1 MLNLGLRLR
10 MTGKHRG
17 ERAEV
22 KRRRGRT
29 RGCRALT
36 SLPIVRLIGDAA
48 WDGAGASYAAELYF
62 LSNIYMADQNP
73 QNPNPIDHRS
83 QRTQMQR
90 SSTARSLGLVLFIVL
105 VCGALGALFGQRLA
119 GSASSSGDSEVRDN
133 LKQFSD
139 VYSVIEQNYAEKVDP
154 DKTIYDGAIP
164 GMLRVLDP
172 HSTFFDPK
180 SYAQLRDDQR
190 GKYYG
195 VGMTVGPRN
204 NKVIVIAP
212 FAGTP
217 AYRAGIRPGDVIV
230 AVDGKPTDNMNTSD
244 VAELLKGPKGTT
256 VKITVLREGHD
267 KPIEFAV
274 VRDEIP
280 RNSVDL
286 AFVIR
291 PGIGYIH
298 LNQFQETTDTEMQQ
312 ALDSFGDV
320 QGLIFDLRGNPGG
333 LLSEGVG
340 VADKFLKKGQ
350 VIVSHHGRNSPEKVY
365 RATHGNGGK
374 TYPLVVLV
382 NRGTASA
389 AEIVSG
395 AIQDHDRGLIAGE
408 TTFGKGLVQ
417 TVYQL
422 SENTGLALTTAKY
435 YTPSGRLIQR
445 DYNGVSL
452 YDYYYNH
459 GGDQPANSSNH
470 EVKTTDSGRTV
481 YGGGGI
487 TPDVKIDT
495 PKANKFQ
502 DLLLFKYAFFNFAKH
517 YLVNH
522 TVDKNFQVDEN
533 VMQDFRKFL
542 TDQQVPYTEADL
554 NEVMDWVKANIKAEL
569 FTSQFGQQEGLRVR
583 AEWDP
588 MIHKAL
594 DLLPQAGQLEQHAE
608 QAIAQRASSAVAR

>member
-1 MLNLGLRLR
+1 MSR
-10 MTGKHRG
+10 
-17 ERAEV
+17 
-22 KRRRGRT
+22 
-29 RGCRALT
+29 
-36 SLPIVRLIGDAA
+36 
-48 WDGAGASYAAELYF
+48 
-62 LSNIYMADQNP
+62 
-73 QNPNPIDHRS
+73 
-83 QRTQMQR
+83 
-90 SSTARSLGLVLFIVL
+90 STARSIFIVVFVIL
-105 VCGALGALFGQRLA
+105 LCGTLGAVFGQRLT
-119 GSASSSGDSEVRDN
+119 GGDNGGESNVRDN
-133 LKQFSD
+133 LKQFAE
-139 VYSVIEQNYAEKVDP
+139 VYSIVEQNYAEPVSA
-154 DKTIYDGAIP
+154 DKSIYDGAIP

-180 SYAQLRDDQR
+180 AYAQLRDDQR

-195 VGMTVGPRN
+195 VGMSVGPRN
-204 NKVIVIAP
+204 NKIIVIAP

-217 AYRAGIRPGDVIV
+217 AYRAGLRPGDIIV
-230 AVDGKPTDNMNTSD
+230 AVDGKPTDNMSTSD
-244 VAELLKGPKGTT
+244 VAEMLKGAKGTT
-256 VKITVLREGHD
+256 VKITVLREGKE

-286 AFVIR
+286 AFLIQ

-298 LNQFQETTDTEMQQ
+298 LNQFQETTDKEVND
-312 ALDSFGDV
+312 ALESFGDIK
-320 QGLIFDLRGNPGG
+320 GLIFDLRGNPGG

-340 VADKFLKKGQ
+340 VADKFIKKGQ
-350 VIVSHHGRNSPEKVY
+350 VIVSHHGRNSSEKVY
-365 RATHGNGGK
+365 RAQHGNGGK
-374 TYPLVVLV
+374 DYPLVVLV

-445 DYNGVSL
+445 EYTGVSL
-452 YDYYYNH
+452 YDYYYNR
-459 GGDQPANSSNH
+459 DQAEGSSQQQPNNNNNNTNR
-470 EVKTTDSGRTV
+470 EVKLTDSGRTV

-487 TPDVKIDT
+487 TPDVHVDT
-495 PKANKFQ
+495 PKANHFQ
-502 DLLLFKYAFFNFAKH
+502 DVLLFKYAFFNYAKH

-522 TVDKNFQVDEN
+522 TVDKNFQVTDE
-533 VMQDFRKFL
+533 VMADFKKFL
-542 TDQQVPYTEADL
+542 TDQQVPYTDAEL
-554 NEVMDWVKANIKAEL
+554 NSVMDWVKANIKSEL
-569 FTSQFGQQEGLRVR
+569 FTSAFGQQEGLRVR

-594 DLLPQAGQLEQHAE
+594 DLLPQAAQLEQHAI
-608 QAIAQRASSAVAR
+608 QAMAQRKAAGPAQ